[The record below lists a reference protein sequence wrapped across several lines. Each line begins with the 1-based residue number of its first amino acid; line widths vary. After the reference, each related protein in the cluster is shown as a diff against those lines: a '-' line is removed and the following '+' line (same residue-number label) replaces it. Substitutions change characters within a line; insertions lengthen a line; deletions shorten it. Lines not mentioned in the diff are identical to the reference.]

1 MKRVHIDITVAD
13 LDRLVGFYRTLFG
26 TRPTV
31 LKQGYGE
38 DLGPETGAP
47 ASAA

>member
-1 MKRVHIDITVAD
+1 MKRVHIDITVSD
-13 LDRLVGFYRTLFG
+13 LDCSVGFYTTFFG
-26 TRPTV
+26 NGPTV